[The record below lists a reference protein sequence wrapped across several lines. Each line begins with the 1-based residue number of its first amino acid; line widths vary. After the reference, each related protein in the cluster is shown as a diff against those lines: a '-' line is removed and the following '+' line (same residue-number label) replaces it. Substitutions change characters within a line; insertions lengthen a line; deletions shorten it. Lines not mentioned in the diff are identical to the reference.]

1 MRFSGWPRGPIDY
14 SNGDPPSVTPPLP
27 PTADC
32 YAGLASPLA
41 SVDPSPVIPGPRATP
56 CPQTWT
62 PSPVTLGPRAAP
74 SPQTCDSWAQGHPI
88 PLDLDP
94 QPCDSGATPCPQ
106 TWTPSPV
113 IPGPGATLCP
123 RPGPQPCVSGPGDT
137 PSPQTW
143 LLSPPLPDPIP
154 VSFSSTA
161 LPDTQPAYCA
171 PICCLQPKCCLQG
184 RWGICAF
191 CPPRHA
197 LCIQR
202 VSTDIC
208 EQRH

>member
-1 MRFSGWPRGPIDY
+1 MRFSGWPSGPIDY

-41 SVDPSPVIPGPRATP
+41 SVD
-56 CPQTWT
+56 
-62 PSPVTLGPRAAP
+62 
-74 SPQTCDSWAQGHPI
+74 
-88 PLDLDP
+88 
-94 QPCDSGATPCPQ
+94 
-106 TWTPSPV
+106 PSPV